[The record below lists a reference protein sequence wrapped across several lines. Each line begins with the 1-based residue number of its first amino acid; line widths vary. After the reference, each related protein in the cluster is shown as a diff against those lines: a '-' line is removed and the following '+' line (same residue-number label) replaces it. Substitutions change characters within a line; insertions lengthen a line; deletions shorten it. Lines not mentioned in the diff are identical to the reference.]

1 MILVRMT
8 WTETWAEIGAE
19 IGAGLFA
26 GRPALLEVFS

>member
-8 WTETWAEIGAE
+8 WTETWAE